1 MNDVLFFPI
10 AVPDSD
16 LPGPS
21 DVNPPHIQYVR
32 TQNLQ
37 TKIVRWT
44 GILREIV
51 RKSQFSRIRECP
63 KRSARLLAHIP
74 GINFSGMRKNWKKE
88 IFARFP
94 GELFR
99 VHPEMSPAMA
109 GFGQDQ
115 GVWKK

>member
-1 MNDVLFFPI
+1 
-10 AVPDSD
+10 
-16 LPGPS
+16 
-21 DVNPPHIQYVR
+21 
-32 TQNLQ
+32 
-37 TKIVRWT
+37 
-44 GILREIV
+44 
-51 RKSQFSRIRECP
+51 
-63 KRSARLLAHIP
+63 
-74 GINFSGMRKNWKKE
+74 MRKNWKKE